1 MPLEKSASKPAFVR
15 NLKAEL
21 SADKPR
27 NQALA
32 IAYSVMRKAKKRRA
46 DGGDISQDTTATDSP
61 PPKMNLLDQAK
72 SQYPVLKDLDYGYVE
87 NFKPN
92 AGFLE
97 HWNPGDEG
105 AEPTSPTSLDALRPK
120 EIPLDK
126 HGLEIRD
133 PSTRPI
139 DVLGDI
145 ASHHLVNSDPVVKQT
160 YQNLQDSITPAQN
173 ARLYD
178 QYGYARMNEGE
189 NGSYDDW
196 KQRAGMPGVLRGY
209 TFQQWPKEFND
220 EFYTPEQMKSLD
232 QLMDYF
238 KTGKGPEKA
247 NGGTV
252 RNPAVTRA
260 LAVARRAK
268 GGKVHIGP
276 IKSPH
281 GGRTDTEEMKVPD
294 GSYVLSADVVSHL
307 GENNSDAGLKR
318 AHQFF
323 GPSGHFAKAQPRSSG
338 GKSGGDGK
346 PVECITAGGEYVIP
360 PEVVRTIG
368 GGDLDHGHKV
378 LDRWSMNVRKDHIA
392 TLASLPPP
400 AKD

>member
-1 MPLEKSASKPAFVR
+1 MPLIKSATRKAIGQNIETEQNAGKPHR
-15 NLKAEL
+15 
-21 SADKPR
+21 
-27 NQALA
+27 QA
-32 IAYSVMRKAKKRRA
+32 IAIALDVARRNKRRKGGRLRLA
-46 DGGDISQDTTATDSP
+46 DGGEALSDADQAAMMPETYANPAVDHLIRNAAAIPKRAIEAAANYQPGQPETYDPAPIVDAAMLPMGTGAIAGVPMRAGEAVLGAGSVRHIYHSTAPENAVSIAQKGLMPRGEGTYFAPNERMAQAWHTEGNALYRVDPEKVKGLQSETGGLSPAETDSLLTHSKIP
-61 PPKMNLLDQAK
+61 PSALEVSMDDGKTWKTIQKK
-72 SQYPVLKDLDYGYVE
+72 S
-87 NFKPN
+87 
-92 AGFLE
+92 
-97 HWNPGDEG
+97 H
-105 AEPTSPTSLDALRPK
+105 
-120 EIPLDK
+120 
-126 HGLEIRD
+126 
-133 PSTRPI
+133 
-139 DVLGDI
+139 
-145 ASHHLVNSDPVVKQT
+145 
-160 YQNLQDSITPAQN
+160 
-173 ARLYD
+173 
-178 QYGYARMNEGE
+178 
-189 NGSYDDW
+189 
-196 KQRAGMPGVLRGY
+196 
-209 TFQQWPKEFND
+209 
-220 EFYTPEQMKSLD
+220 
-232 QLMDYF
+232 
-238 KTGKGPEKA
+238 
-247 NGGTV
+247 GGTV

>member
-1 MPLEKSASKPAFVR
+1 MPLTKSSSKEAFSENV
-15 NLKAEL
+15 AEMRD
-21 SADKPR
+21 AGHPR
-27 NQALA
+27 AQALA
-32 IAYSVMRKAKKRRA
+32 AAYSVMRKAKRRA
-46 DGGDISQDTTATDSP
+46 DGGDVSDA
-61 PPKMNLLDQAK
+61 
-72 SQYPVLKDLDYGYVE
+72 
-87 NFKPN
+87 
-92 AGFLE
+92 
-97 HWNPGDEG
+97 
-105 AEPTSPTSLDALRPK
+105 PTSPNYEQANKDLQLNPQEQALYQRHLTNLTGSGGVDNPDGSRSTLYQSVQEHNGKYYNIPTVWSGSRETQPYVTPDGRVMDVPNQTALDNVEKEGWEKFPSYSTPDEADARYNQMHGYMEQDTS
-120 EIPLDK
+120 
-126 HGLEIRD
+126 
-133 PSTRPI
+133 
-139 DVLGDI
+139 
-145 ASHHLVNSDPVVKQT
+145 
-160 YQNLQDSITPAQN
+160 
-173 ARLYD
+173 
-178 QYGYARMNEGE
+178 
-189 NGSYDDW
+189 
-196 KQRAGMPGVLRGY
+196 
-209 TFQQWPKEFND
+209 
-220 EFYTPEQMKSLD
+220 
-232 QLMDYF
+232 DYF
-238 KTGKGPEKA
+238 AGKKRA
-247 NGGTV
+247 SGGTV

-318 AHQFF
+318 AHLFF
-323 GPSGHFAKAQPRSSG
+323 GPGGHFAKAQRRSSG

-360 PEVVRTIG
+360 PETVRAIG